1 VPPTTV
7 FSALQVIQG
16 SKTAVVSPDLG
27 HDADR
32 NPAYRRDEFIR
43 TMARDAGSVLPNA

>member
-1 VPPTTV
+1 
-7 FSALQVIQG
+7 VIKG
-16 SKTAVVSPDLG
+16 AKTAVVSPDLG

-43 TMARDAGSVLPNA
+43 TMASETGSVVTAPDS